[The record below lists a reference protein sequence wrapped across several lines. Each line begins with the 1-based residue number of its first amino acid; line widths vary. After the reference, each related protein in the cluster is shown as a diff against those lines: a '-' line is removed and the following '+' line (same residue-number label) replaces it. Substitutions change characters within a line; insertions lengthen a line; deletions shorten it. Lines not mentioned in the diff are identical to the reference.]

1 MLLTFIYVI
10 VFFLLLK
17 GTTSEKRR
25 NLSIITLIVYL
36 SISIID
42 LIYLQTEY
50 HRSFHFSD
58 PEVYYRLTYAIDFL
72 DIWNIESSN
81 TFYLIIN
88 WYYNHFYDNPV
99 VCSFLLKLNN
109 AFVIVISY
117 LLLTNKVR
125 KVSFLDYL
133 LLFNPYLIMT
143 IIRNVRDAYIILFVA
158 VILLSLQYFNKA
170 IKKKYLLVGGGLLAI
185 TRPIL
190 FVPIALISV
199 LKIKK
204 RGLRNLLLIIGF
216 FLVLANISSII
227 GRVASQA
234 VSALDFVGED
244 VTDFIPL
251 IHGEYSLGVILTLL
265 KRLFIGFVSFVCTP
279 HPVNYIETWLGE
291 MDVLGT
297 YNIYT
302 GFDNLLVSLGSVY
315 TYVFVMPIAVCFVLS
330 PKRYN
335 YNMFWFILLYAG
347 IYTVAYIG
355 ISDIRNRHFMYF
367 WLLITMICSEK
378 KPKLEKQHF
387 FIVLALFVLIG
398 IV

>member
-1 MLLTFIYVI
+1 MLLTFIYII

-58 PEVYYRLTYAIDFL
+58 PEEYYRLTYAIDFL
-72 DIWNIESSN
+72 DIWNIESTN
-81 TFYLIIN
+81 TFYFIVN
-88 WYYNHFYDNPV
+88 WCYNHFYDNPLV
-99 VCSFLLKLNN
+99 SSFFLKLNN
-109 AFVIVISY
+109 AFVIIISY
-117 LLLTNKVR
+117 LFLTNKVK
-125 KVSFLDYL
+125 KVSFLDIVL
-133 LLFNPYLIMT
+133 LYNPYLIMT

-158 VILLSLQYFNKA
+158 MILLSLQYFNKT
-170 IKKKYLLVGGGLLAI
+170 IKKRYLLLGSGLLAI

-190 FVPIALISV
+190 LVPIILISV

-204 RGLRNLLLIIGF
+204 KSLRNLLLIIGTF
-216 FLVLANISSII
+216 FLLMNLSDII
-227 GRVASQA
+227 TRVAAQT
-234 VSALDFVGED
+234 VSALNFVGED

-251 IHGEYSLGVILTLL
+251 IHGEYSLGVILTLF
-265 KRLFIGFVSFVCTP
+265 KRLFVGFVSFVCTP
-279 HPVNYIETWLGE
+279 HPVNYIKAWFCE
-291 MDVLGT
+291 MDVMGT

-302 GFDNLLVSLGSVY
+302 GFDNLLVSLGSIY
-315 TYVFVMPIAVCFVLS
+315 TYLLVMPIAVCFVLM

-335 YNMFWFILLYAG
+335 YNMFWFILLYVA
-347 IYTVAYIG
+347 IYTIAYIG

-367 WLLITMICSEK
+367 WILITMICSEK
-378 KPKLEKQHF
+378 NLKLDKQHF

-398 IV
+398 II

>member
-1 MLLTFIYVI
+1 MLLTFIYII

-58 PEVYYRLTYAIDFL
+58 PEEYYMQTYAIEFL

-81 TFYLIIN
+81 TFYFIIN

-133 LLFNPYLIMT
+133 LLYNPYLIMT

-190 FVPIALISV
+190 FVPIAIISV

-227 GRVASQA
+227 SRVASQA

-279 HPVNYIETWLGE
+279 HPVNYIKTWLGE

-335 YNMFWFILLYAG
+335 YNMFWFILLYAV

-367 WLLITMICSEK
+367 WILITMICSGK
-378 KPKLEKQHF
+378 NLKLEKQHF

-398 IV
+398 II